1 MRVAI
6 MQPTYLPWSGY
17 FGLMRS
23 VDLFI
28 FLDSVQFA
36 RRSWQ
41 QRNQIKT
48 ANGPQWLTIPVLA
61 KGKRDCLIS
70 EMEIDQA
77 VKFTEKHKKSIEL
90 NYKKTPYFKTIAPE
104 LLPYIDSS
112 VRQLA
117 DLTIGLTLC
126 MRDLLGIT
134 VPVLRSSELQ
144 GEGSKAELLASLCEE
159 VGATEYIAVPGSR
172 NYLEMSDA
180 FLKIGISVRYFEFNH
195 PQYSQ
200 MFGGFSPYM
209 SCIDMLFNC
218 GAQSLSLIDSGC
230 EVS

>member
-6 MQPTYLPWSGY
+6 MQPTYLPWCGF
-17 FGLMRS
+17 FGLMCS

-48 ANGPQWLTIPVLA
+48 ANGVQWLTIPVSA
-61 KGKRDCLIS
+61 KGKRDHLIS
-70 EMEIDQA
+70 EMEIDQSVNFA
-77 VKFTEKHKKSIEL
+77 EKHRKSIEL
-90 NYKKTPYFKTIAPE
+90 NYRKTPYFKTYEPE

-112 VRQLA
+112 IRQLA
-117 DLTIGLTLC
+117 DLTIALTLRI
-126 MRDLLGIT
+126 RDLLGIR
-134 VPVLRSSELQ
+134 VPIIRSSELH
-144 GEGSKAELLASLCEE
+144 GVGSKAVLLASLCEE
-159 VGATEYIAVPGSR
+159 VGAKEYISVPGSR
-172 NYLEMSDA
+172 DYLELSDA
-180 FLKIGISVRYFEFNH
+180 FSKLGIPVRYFEFNH

-200 MFGGFSPYM
+200 LFGQFLPYM

-218 GAQSLSLIDSGC
+218 GPESLSLIENGC